1 MEGVVGLLKLRVKRG
16 INLAVRDTKTSDPY
30 LVATLHTQ
38 KIKTKVIKRNCNP
51 VWNDELT
58 LTIRDP
64 KAPIHIAV
72 YDKDRF
78 SNDDSMGVA
87 EIDIKPYIE
96 CLRMGLNLNNLPNGT
111 KLDRVHPRR
120 NNYLADESCIVWDNG
135 KIVQDMILRLK
146 DVECGEVVIQIELV
160 PLPGRKLHV

>member
-1 MEGVVGLLKLRVKRG
+1 MEGVLGLLKLRVKRG

-30 LVATLHTQ
+30 LVASLDSQ
-38 KIKTKVIKRNCNP
+38 KTKTKVIKGNCNP

-58 LTIRDP
+58 LTMKDP

-72 YDKDRF
+72 YDKDKF
-78 SNDDSMGVA
+78 SNDDSMGMA
-87 EIDIKPYIE
+87 EIDVKPYIE
-96 CLRMGLNLNNLPNGT
+96 CLRMGLNYNNLPNGT
-111 KLDRVHPRR
+111 KLERVHPKK
-120 NNYLADESCIVWDNG
+120 NNYLADQSCIVWENG
-135 KIVQDMILRLK
+135 KIVQDMVLRLR